1 MHEIFGGFNSGAM
14 ARLARLTHR
23 AKRRDSTVYVA
34 HNATQFATHWSQR
47 ISAAIVFGDA
57 RRALEHVNTLKLQLT
72 PDAAPVC
79 ASPPRA
85 ATFES
90 AAARDHRKRAR
101 SRARR
106 GAPT

>member
-1 MHEIFGGFNSGAM
+1 MTA
-14 ARLARLTHR
+14 
-23 AKRRDSTVYVA
+23 A

-57 RRALEHVNTLKLQLT
+57 RRALDYVNTLKLQLT
-72 PDAAPVC
+72 PDAAPAR

-90 AAARDHRKRAR
+90 AAARDHRKR
-101 SRARR
+101 R